1 MRKPR
6 KKSPSFSDLKF
17 RMEDLSVGQVL
28 FFKRGGQ
35 MRWGKVD
42 SVQKSWTDADNMP
55 LVPCTGE
62 HAKHYFV
69 RLDEIEGSEE

>member
-1 MRKPR
+1 
-6 KKSPSFSDLKF
+6 
-17 RMEDLSVGQVL
+17 
-28 FFKRGGQ
+28 

-42 SVQKSWTDADNMP
+42 SVQKSWTDADDMP

-69 RLDEIEGSEE
+69 RLDEIEGSEG